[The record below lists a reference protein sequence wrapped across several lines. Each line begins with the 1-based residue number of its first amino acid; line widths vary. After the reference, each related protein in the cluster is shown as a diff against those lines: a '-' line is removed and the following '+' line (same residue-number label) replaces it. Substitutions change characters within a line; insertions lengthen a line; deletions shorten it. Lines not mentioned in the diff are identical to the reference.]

1 MVKYKLK
8 PLKML
13 LLLFSRSKSPVACL
27 FYRLKALVAIPKVQ
41 PRFAVAV
48 WKKYPTMKSLLKVYM
63 DPNKSEQEKE
73 LLLKDLKLEGL
84 TGKDTNLGI
93 VGSKRIYR
101 VLMSRTGELKTD
113 EVASQI
119 YSPHDLD

>member
-27 FYRLKALVAIPKVQ
+27 ICRLKALIAIPKVQ
-41 PRFAVAV
+41 PRYAVAV
-48 WKKYPTMKSLLKVYM
+48 GKKYPTMKSLLKVYM

-101 VLMSRTGELKTD
+101 VLMSRDGELKTD